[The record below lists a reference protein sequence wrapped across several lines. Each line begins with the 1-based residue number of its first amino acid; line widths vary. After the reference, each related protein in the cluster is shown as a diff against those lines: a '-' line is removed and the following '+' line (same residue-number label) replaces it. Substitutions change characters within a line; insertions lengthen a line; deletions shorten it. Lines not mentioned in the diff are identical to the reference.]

1 MPWIG
6 RSTCASASALSFDAQ
21 PAQLERLVRRICR
34 PEGGSADWFTIPQGV
49 DVGVGVGNGVAVG
62 TAVGTNS
69 VSLAN
74 AGSIVGTGRM

>member
-6 RSTCASASALSFDAQ
+6 RSTCANASALSLDAQ

-34 PEGGSADWFTIPQGV
+34 PEGGSADWFMIPQGV
-49 DVGVGVGNGVAVG
+49 AVGVGVGNGVAVG
-62 TAVGTNS
+62 ITVGANS
-69 VSLAN
+69 MSLAN

>member
-34 PEGGSADWFTIPQGV
+34 PEGGSTDWFMIPQGV

-62 TAVGTNS
+62 IAVGTNS
-69 VSLAN
+69 VSLTT

>member
-6 RSTCASASALSFDAQ
+6 RSTCANASALSLDAQ

-34 PEGGSADWFTIPQGV
+34 PEGGSADWFMIPHGV
-49 DVGVGVGNGVAVG
+49 AVGVGVGNGVAVG
-62 TAVGTNS
+62 ITVGANS
-69 VSLAN
+69 MSFAN